1 MIEHLI
7 YLYYAPIV
15 VAVVGVALT
24 FLVCELYTWED
35 YRRTMNDGLTT
46 KEIFAKAAKH
56 PVVKFKN

>member
-24 FLVCELYTWED
+24 FLVCELYTWKD
-35 YRRTMNDGLTT
+35 YRRNINRGLTT
-46 KEIFAKAAKH
+46 KEIFERASKRGDG
-56 PVVKFKN
+56 